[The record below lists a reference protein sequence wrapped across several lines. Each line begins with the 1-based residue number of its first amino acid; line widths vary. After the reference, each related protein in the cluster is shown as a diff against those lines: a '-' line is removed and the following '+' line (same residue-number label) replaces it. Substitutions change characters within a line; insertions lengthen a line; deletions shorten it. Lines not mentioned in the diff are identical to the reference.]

1 MLKLPDARSLG
12 RHLQTV
18 SVPTTQFLRLS
29 RFAETEPY
37 WARHAQ
43 HRFDDPQGM
52 VPGMQSFGVLY
63 AAQDVET
70 AFCESVLH
78 DSALFDG
85 GRFHLAKAALQSR
98 KLVTFSHI
106 DHRALLLADL
116 SGPGLKRLG
125 LNNDISAGD
134 DYAASQPLSRAIH
147 EARPDIDGIR
157 YVSRQNNSAHCY
169 AVFERSG
176 LRSDGWASLS
186 DDDLRALC
194 RLFNARVVA

>member
-1 MLKLPDARSLG
+1 MLKLLDARSLG
-12 RHLQTV
+12 QRLQTA
-18 SVPTTQFLRLS
+18 SVATTRFLRLS

-43 HRFDDPQGM
+43 HRFDDPRGL
-52 VPGMQSFGVLY
+52 VPGTQSFGVLY

-78 DSALFDG
+78 DSSLFDAG
-85 GRFHLAKAALQSR
+85 QFQLANAALQSR
-98 KLVTFSHI
+98 RLVTFKHPDRSSL
-106 DHRALLLADL
+106 RLADL

-134 DYAASQPLSRAIH
+134 DYAASQTWSRAIH
-147 EARPDIDGIR
+147 DARPDIDGIR
-157 YVSRQNNSAHCY
+157 YVSRQNNNAHCY

-176 LRSDGWASLS
+176 LQSDGWASLS
-186 DDDLRALC
+186 DEDLRLLC
-194 RLFNARVVA
+194 RLFNVRVVV